1 MSFLSSLFSKKETSA
16 GVAKDRLR
24 IAISSDRD
32 NSVYP
37 FMAEMKADII
47 KVVRKY
53 IQAESVNV
61 SKESDGAIDTLE
73 IEIVIPK
80 KKK

>member
-1 MSFLSSLFSKKETSA
+1 MSFFSLFNRKEKSA

-24 IAISSDRD
+24 IAISSDR
-32 NSVYP
+32 NNTAYP

-47 KVVRKY
+47 AVVRKY
-53 IQAESVNV
+53 IQAQSVNIT
-61 SKESDGAIDTLE
+61 KESDGDVDTLG

-80 KKK
+80 

>member
-1 MSFLSSLFSKKETSA
+1 MSFFSLFNKKEKSA

-24 IAISSDRD
+24 IAISSDRN
-32 NSVYP
+32 NSAFP

-47 KVVRKY
+47 AVISKY
-53 IQAESVNV
+53 IQVQSVNITKNSEGEV
-61 SKESDGAIDTLE
+61 DTLG

-80 KKK
+80 